1 MYPIPACSFVTDIAN
16 TVHWDGAKAETGPCI
31 IMLVGEGPMTSTRY
45 VPEDA
50 GKPAKGQ
57 DFVPPPK

>member
-1 MYPIPACSFVTDIAN
+1 
-16 TVHWDGAKAETGPCI
+16 
-31 IMLVGEGPMTSTRY
+31 VGEGPMTSTRY
-45 VPEDA
+45 VPQDA